1 MYIYFLYTFLYT
13 YFLKNSNFLIKFIL
27 LYVFIVTNVYQKR

>member
-13 YFLKNSNFLIKFIL
+13 YFLKNSNFLKFIL